1 MILMISSF
9 KKGTDRLFP
18 YTGVK
23 SKEAND
29 LKRGEL
35 VVLLRT
41 R

>member
-1 MILMISSF
+1 MRISSF

-18 YTGVK
+18 YTVVK

-35 VVLLRT
+35 VVLIRT
-41 R
+41 K